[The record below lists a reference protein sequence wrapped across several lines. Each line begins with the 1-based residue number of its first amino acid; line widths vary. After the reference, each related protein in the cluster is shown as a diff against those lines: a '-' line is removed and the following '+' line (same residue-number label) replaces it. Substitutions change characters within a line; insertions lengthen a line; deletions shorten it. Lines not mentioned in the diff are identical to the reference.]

1 MKEVRLHGSNRYDSM
16 DGGGRAKQDAR
27 AESRVRNGDR
37 ERLRTPTHMQ
47 LVDDVQD
54 VQMPREHGQRKRQ
67 TSGTSFRDKV
77 EQIVSA
83 FKQFYMTLSGI
94 VIVR

>member
-1 MKEVRLHGSNRYDSM
+1 MQEVERIR
-16 DGGGRAKQDAR
+16 RQ
-27 AESRVRNGDR
+27 SRGCLSR

-83 FKQFYMTLSGI
+83 FKQFYMTLSGMII
-94 VIVR
+94 VG

>member
-1 MKEVRLHGSNRYDSM
+1 M

-27 AESRVRNGDR
+27 AESRVKNGDR

-67 TSGTSFRDKV
+67 TSG
-77 EQIVSA
+77 SA
-83 FKQFYMTLSGI
+83 KPALGVQVFETKSSKLIRSYLGYFG
-94 VIVR
+94 R